1 MAEEHQRVVRPAGA
15 PMVPSPRGG
24 SSPAEEPD
32 RSGGITAVGATVVDE
47 AKEAGAQVVSD
58 AGSRAREELDR
69 RSTQAG
75 DRVGTAA
82 GDVRDIA
89 QGLRDKGRDGPARL
103 ADDAADRIER
113 FAAYLRDA
121 DTDRILGDVRG
132 LSRRQ
137 PAAVVAGAAV
147 IGIVAGRLLKASE
160 PSGRSGR
167 STP

>member
-1 MAEEHQRVVRPAGA
+1 MVPTAGGGSPPAG
-15 PMVPSPRGG
+15 
-24 SSPAEEPD
+24 EPD
-32 RSGGITAVGATVVDE
+32 RSQGIAAVGATAVDE

-75 DRVGTAA
+75 DRVGSAA

-103 ADDAADRIER
+103 ADDAAERIER
-113 FAAYLRDA
+113 FAAYLREA
-121 DTDRILGDVRG
+121 DTDRIIGDVRS

-160 PSGRSGR
+160 PADRGRGATR
-167 STP
+167 